1 MAFAINWPPSNSYT
15 TFRWATITGTRS
27 YLQFLLQ
34 KNGLGATI
42 ARSLQNF
49 FGDSKYLFRPLGFAR
64 DKKAGLTWAV
74 LLRRM
79 ALGFTLRSF
88 VHLLGCAQ
96 DDNFIIFG
104 RRDGWKFCWLIR
116 SRS

>member
-79 ALGFTLRSF
+79 ALGFTVRSF
-88 VHLLGCAQ
+88 PAGAGICDRIFSDALRMTTFLFLGGGTA
-96 DDNFIIFG
+96 
-104 RRDGWKFCWLIR
+104 
-116 SRS
+116 